1 MSDVNYWDDLYSTRL
16 DELNDLIEAHKP
28 EESLSAPSLQT
39 LAQAKSILQQIENA
53 RKSYKLDMRALP
65 RNQQGEYIERLKEHE
80 ARLHA
85 LKESVKAMESQ
96 VNQSELT
103 QDDRNPQGNDE
114 ILRKAEDVSD
124 KTTRTLGKI
133 LETVGETE
141 EVAIAT
147 EQELERQA
155 EQLQDIQTKMLTM
168 QGNLKYADQLIRNFT
183 KRMMTDK
190 FVMAFLF
197 LNIVAVIG
205 IIIYVFL
212 EKKTDVLSSDKDD
225 AVAVDD
231 NVLDDGSRR
240 FVRGW
245 RYGNHIVQR

>member
-1 MSDVNYWDDLYSTRL
+1 
-16 DELNDLIEAHKP
+16 
-28 EESLSAPSLQT
+28 
-39 LAQAKSILQQIENA
+39 
-53 RKSYKLDMRALP
+53 
-65 RNQQGEYIERLKEHE
+65 
-80 ARLHA
+80 
-85 LKESVKAMESQ
+85 
-96 VNQSELT
+96 
-103 QDDRNPQGNDE
+103 
-114 ILRKAEDVSD
+114 
-124 KTTRTLGKI
+124 
-133 LETVGETE
+133 
-141 EVAIAT
+141 
-147 EQELERQA
+147 
-155 EQLQDIQTKMLTM
+155 M

-245 RYGNHIVQR
+245 RFGNHIVNVKISTILEVEQEGGNHQLNCFGVSDEIWITYPIRSSNATFVQSTSWSMMNLNQQPNFEVLGIDKVILISNADWEDNVLSGRGV